1 VNEELV
7 GLEQVTGPEDIELLE
22 ALIRRHL
29 EVTGS
34 VRAKRILD
42 RWQRYLPRFWKVA
55 PKAAPT
61 EEGPQTV
68 VRRHLETLRR
78 LEAIAR

>member
-1 VNEELV
+1 MNEELV
-7 GLEQVTGPEDIELLE
+7 GLEQVTEAEDIELLQ

-34 VRAKRILD
+34 SRARRILD
-42 RWQRYLPRFWKVA
+42 RWQVYLKRFWKVA
-55 PKAAPT
+55 PKSAPT
-61 EEGPQTV
+61 EEGAQTV